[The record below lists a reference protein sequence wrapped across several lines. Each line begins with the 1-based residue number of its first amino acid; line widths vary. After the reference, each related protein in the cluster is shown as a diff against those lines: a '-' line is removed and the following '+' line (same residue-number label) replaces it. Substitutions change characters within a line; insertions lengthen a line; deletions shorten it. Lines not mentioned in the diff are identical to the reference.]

1 MTPGSGTP
9 EPKGRVSEESF
20 EFLAEQSILG
30 VCEDRAAKE
39 LIAEPTVAAMQ
50 ARDSTKV
57 EKTARRRPRLRLSL
71 Q

>member
-39 LIAEPTVAAMQ
+39 LIAEPTVAAL
-50 ARDSTKV
+50 AGTTRKLPRNRLSTK
-57 EKTARRRPRLRLSL
+57 KDSFFI
-71 Q
+71 